1 MKTLVRPRRD
11 FQALQQRRLQAAKL
25 FRAGETLAFV
35 ARALHAS
42 RQSASR
48 WYQAWKRGGL
58 AALRAAGRAGRKPK
72 LHRRQLEQVE
82 RLLCQGARAHGFGT
96 DLWTLPRVAAVIER
110 HTGVR
115 YHPGHVW
122 KILGAMNWSLQRPAR
137 QARERNEDAVRQWV
151 RERWPA
157 VKKRSAPPG
166 LDPLPGRERCLR
178 AALGPPQ
185 LGAARPDAEADPR
198 LQLGKNLGGGGP
210 GLPLGREALP
220 FVFPDPAGQLRR
232 RKPDRLPETAATPL
246 PRPASHLGVGRPARP
261 QEPDHE
267 GLPLEP
273 ARLAERGTAARLRA
287 RPQPGRA
294 AGGQYQGPGTRQ
306 SLVGEPRRSRH
317 RLEPGPGPG
326 PPVPATLVCLPRPRR
341 TFFF

>member
-137 QARERNEDAVRQWV
+137 QAR
-151 RERWPA
+151 
-157 VKKRSAPPG
+157 RSHFRG
-166 LDPLPGRERCLR
+166 
-178 AALGPPQ
+178 
-185 LGAARPDAEADPR
+185 
-198 LQLGKNLGGGGP
+198 
-210 GLPLGREALP
+210 
-220 FVFPDPAGQLRR
+220 
-232 RKPDRLPETAATPL
+232 RKPRGGSGPS
-246 PRPASHLGVGRPARP
+246 RP
-261 QEPDHE
+261 
-267 GLPLEP
+267 
-273 ARLAERGTAARLRA
+273 
-287 RPQPGRA
+287 
-294 AGGQYQGPGTRQ
+294 
-306 SLVGEPRRSRH
+306 
-317 RLEPGPGPG
+317 
-326 PPVPATLVCLPRPRR
+326 
-341 TFFF
+341 